1 MKNVT
6 LRMAAIAAL
15 LLGFMVGCDSSAGSG
30 AAGSKANAQV
40 PQTDTVVAA
49 DTVPVVEEVVPLAG
63 DPLLNSLA
71 RILAG
76 LPLAETDTLY
86 NVTQTEAWAKHA
98 AELNRMW
105 GNSTTT
111 LNKVAAIRDKD
122 FGDITSRAKNVFY
135 SFSGPDFPF
144 MATFF
149 PKADTYYMM
158 GLEHAG
164 TPITAKE
171 FNAKTYAKYQKA
183 LLDLLRRSYFITSYM
198 SSDLNNSEIDGTVP
212 IFMVLMARLGYE
224 IISIDYKTLNKEGD
238 WVASEKPTSFVCI
251 RFFHPEENE
260 EKTLYYLCTNLLD
273 KEFDPKV
280 QAMIDKIDAD
290 STVSFVKSCSY
301 CLHYGTF
308 SQIREDILK
317 HSFAIVQ
324 DDTGIT
330 YKTLVDKGWST
341 ILYGQYTHPIDLFSN
356 SVYQKPLEQAYA
368 TRTDIRP
375 LGFRF
380 GYNYKGSSLIVAFRP
395 GFTTSSL

>member
-6 LRMAAIAAL
+6 FRLVVFAAL
-15 LLGFMVGCDSSAGSG
+15 SFVLAGCDGFNSRG
-30 AAGSKANAQV
+30 ASQN
-40 PQTDTVVAA
+40 PQTDTVAVV
-49 DTVPVVEEVVPLAG
+49 DTLPVVKEVVKLQG

-76 LPLAETDTLY
+76 IPLQEGDTLY
-86 NVTQTEAWAKHA
+86 AMTQTEEWKNHS

-105 GNSTTT
+105 ANSQET
-111 LNKVAAIRDKD
+111 LNKVDAIRTND
-122 FGDITSRAKNVFY
+122 FDDITARAKNVFY

-149 PKADTYYMM
+149 PKAETYYMM
-158 GLEHAG
+158 GLERAG
-164 TPITAKE
+164 SPITAKE
-171 FNAKTYAKYQKA
+171 FGKKTYEKYQKA

-198 SSDLNNSEIDGTVP
+198 SSDLHNSEIDGTVP
-212 IFMVLMARLGYE
+212 IFMVLMARMGYE
-224 IISIDYKTLNKEGD
+224 IISIDFQTLNKEGE
-238 WVASEKPTSFVCI
+238 WVETEKRSPFVSI
-251 RFFHPEENE
+251 RFFHPEENK

-273 KEFDPKV
+273 KEFDPNV
-280 QAMIDKIDAD
+280 QAMIDKINPD

-317 HSFAIVQ
+317 HSFAVVQ

-330 YKTLVDKGWST
+330 YRTYVDRGWQT
-341 ILYGQYTHPIDLFSN
+341 ILYGTYTHPIDLFSS
-356 SVYQKPLEQAYA
+356 SVYQKALNDAYT
-368 TRTDIRP
+368 TRKDIRP

-380 GYNYKGSSLIVAFRP
+380 GYNYKGSSLIVALRP
-395 GFTTSSL
+395 ETKSE

>member
-1 MKNVT
+1 MIVAVMSLSIFT
-6 LRMAAIAAL
+6 
-15 LLGFMVGCDSSAGSG
+15 GCDGTNPS
-30 AAGSKANAQV
+30 NVPQV
-40 PQTDTVVAA
+40 PQTDTIVVA
-49 DTVPVVEEVVPLAG
+49 DTLPGEEVVKLEG
-63 DPLLNSLA
+63 DPFLNSLA

-76 LPLAETDTLY
+76 LPLEEKDTLY
-86 NVTQTEAWAKHA
+86 AVTQTEAWRKHA
-98 AELNRMW
+98 ASLDGMW
-105 GNSTTT
+105 ANSQGT
-111 LNKVAAIRDKD
+111 LNKVDTIRVND
-122 FGDITSRAKNVFY
+122 FADITARAQNVFY

-149 PKADTYYMM
+149 PKAKTYYMM

-171 FNAKTYAKYQKA
+171 FNVTTYAKYQKA
-183 LLDLLRRSYFITSYM
+183 LHDLLSRSYFITSYM

-212 IFMVLMARLGYE
+212 IFMVLMARMGYE
-224 IISIDYKTLNKEGD
+224 IMSIDFKKLDKEGE
-238 WVASEKPTSFVCI
+238 WVESEKPTSFVCI

-273 KEFDPKV
+273 KSFDPKV
-280 QAMIDKIDAD
+280 QAMIDKIDPD

-317 HSFAIVQ
+317 HSFALVQ

-330 YKTLVDKGWST
+330 YKTLVDRGWNT
-341 ILYGQYTHPIDLFSN
+341 TLYGKYTHPIDLFPSG
-356 SVYQKPLEQAYA
+356 VFQKSLDQAYA
-368 TRTDIRP
+368 TRKDIRH

-380 GYNYKGSSLIVAFRP
+380 GYNYKGSSLIVARRP
-395 GFTTSSL
+395 LQ

>member
-6 LRMAAIAAL
+6 FRLVVFAAL
-15 LLGFMVGCDSSAGSG
+15 SFVLAGCDGFNSRG
-30 AAGSKANAQV
+30 ASQN
-40 PQTDTVVAA
+40 PQTDTVAVV
-49 DTVPVVEEVVPLAG
+49 DTLPVVKEVVKLQG

-76 LPLAETDTLY
+76 IPLQEGDTLY
-86 NVTQTEAWAKHA
+86 AMTQTEEWKNHS

-105 GNSTTT
+105 ANSQET
-111 LNKVAAIRDKD
+111 LNKVDAIRTND
-122 FGDITSRAKNVFY
+122 FDDITARAKNVFY

-149 PKADTYYMM
+149 PKAETYYMM
-158 GLEHAG
+158 GLERAG
-164 TPITAKE
+164 SPITAKE
-171 FNAKTYAKYQKA
+171 FGKKTYEKYQKA

-198 SSDLNNSEIDGTVP
+198 SSDLHNSEIDGTVP
-212 IFMVLMARLGYE
+212 IFMVLMARMGYE
-224 IISIDYKTLNKEGD
+224 IISIDFQTLNKEGE
-238 WVASEKPTSFVCI
+238 WVETEKRSPFVAI
-251 RFFHPEENE
+251 RFFRPEENE

-273 KEFDPKV
+273 KEFDPNV
-280 QAMIDKIDAD
+280 QAMIDKINPD

-317 HSFAIVQ
+317 HSFAVVQ

-330 YKTLVDKGWST
+330 YRTYVDRGWQT
-341 ILYGQYTHPIDLFSN
+341 ILYGTYTHPIDLFSS
-356 SVYQKPLEQAYA
+356 SVYQKALNDAYT
-368 TRTDIRP
+368 TRKDIRP

-380 GYNYKGSSLIVAFRP
+380 GYNYKGSSLIVALRP
-395 GFTTSSL
+395 ETKSE

>member
-6 LRMAAIAAL
+6 FRLVVFAAL
-15 LLGFMVGCDSSAGSG
+15 SFVLAGCDGFNSRG
-30 AAGSKANAQV
+30 ASQN
-40 PQTDTVVAA
+40 PQTDTVAVV
-49 DTVPVVEEVVPLAG
+49 DTLPVVKEVVKLQG

-76 LPLAETDTLY
+76 IPLQEGDTLY
-86 NVTQTEAWAKHA
+86 AMTQTEEWKNHS

-105 GNSTTT
+105 ANSQET
-111 LNKVAAIRDKD
+111 LNKVDAIRTND
-122 FGDITSRAKNVFY
+122 FDDITARAKNVFY

-149 PKADTYYMM
+149 PKAETYYMM
-158 GLEHAG
+158 GLERAG
-164 TPITAKE
+164 SPITAKE
-171 FNAKTYAKYQKA
+171 FGKKTYEKYQKA

-198 SSDLNNSEIDGTVP
+198 SSDLHNSEIDGTVP
-212 IFMVLMARLGYE
+212 IFMVLMARMGYE
-224 IISIDYKTLNKEGD
+224 IISIDFQTLNKEGE
-238 WVASEKPTSFVCI
+238 WVGTEKRSPFVAI
-251 RFFHPEENE
+251 RFFHPEENK

-273 KEFDPKV
+273 KEFDPNV
-280 QAMIDKIDAD
+280 QAMIDKINPD

-317 HSFAIVQ
+317 HSFAVVQ

-330 YKTLVDKGWST
+330 YRTYVDRGWQT
-341 ILYGQYTHPIDLFSN
+341 ILYGTYTHPIDLFSS
-356 SVYQKPLEQAYA
+356 SVYQKALNDAYT
-368 TRTDIRP
+368 TRKDIRP

-380 GYNYKGSSLIVAFRP
+380 GYNYKGSSLIVALRP
-395 GFTTSSL
+395 ETKSE

>member
-1 MKNVT
+1 MKNNILHMVV
-6 LRMAAIAAL
+6 IAAMSL
-15 LLGFMVGCDSSAGSG
+15 AFLAGCDDLNSRPVTPEP
-30 AAGSKANAQV
+30 K
-40 PQTDTVVAA
+40 TDTIAVA
-49 DTVPVVEEVVPLAG
+49 DTLPKKEVVMLQG

-76 LPLAETDTLY
+76 IPLKENDTLY
-86 NVTQTEAWAKHA
+86 ATTQTEEWRHHS

-105 GNSTTT
+105 ANSLET
-111 LNKVAAIRDKD
+111 LNKVDAIREKD
-122 FGDITSRAKNVFY
+122 FSDITARAQNVFY

-149 PKADTYYMM
+149 PKAKTYYMM

-164 TPITAKE
+164 TPITTKE
-171 FNAKTYAKYQKA
+171 FKAKTYEKYEKA

-212 IFMVLMARLGYE
+212 IFMVLMARMGYE
-224 IISIDYKTLNKEGD
+224 IMSIDFQTLDKDGN
-238 WVASEKPTSFVCI
+238 WVVSGRPTSFVCI
-251 RFFHPEENE
+251 RFFRPEENE

-308 SQIREDILK
+308 SQIREDIFK
-317 HSFAIVQ
+317 HSFALVQ

-330 YKTLVDKGWST
+330 YKTLVDRGWNT
-341 ILYGQYTHPIDLFSN
+341 TLYGKYTHPIDLFPS
-356 SVYQKPLEQAYA
+356 SVFQKPLDQAYA
-368 TRTDIRP
+368 TRDDIRP

-380 GYNYKGSSLIVAFRP
+380 GYNFKGSSLIVARKP
-395 GFTTSSL
+395 

>member
-6 LRMAAIAAL
+6 FRLVVFAAL
-15 LLGFMVGCDSSAGSG
+15 SFVLAGCDGFNSRG
-30 AAGSKANAQV
+30 ASQN
-40 PQTDTVVAA
+40 PQTDTVAVV
-49 DTVPVVEEVVPLAG
+49 DTLPVVKEVVKLQG

-76 LPLAETDTLY
+76 IPLQEGDTLY
-86 NVTQTEAWAKHA
+86 AMTQTEEWKNHS

-105 GNSTTT
+105 ANSQET
-111 LNKVAAIRDKD
+111 LNKVDAIRTND
-122 FGDITSRAKNVFY
+122 FDDITARAKNVFY

-149 PKADTYYMM
+149 PKAETYYMM
-158 GLEHAG
+158 GLERAG
-164 TPITAKE
+164 SPITAKE
-171 FNAKTYAKYQKA
+171 FGKKTYEKYQKA

-198 SSDLNNSEIDGTVP
+198 SSDLHNSEIDGTVP
-212 IFMVLMARLGYE
+212 IFMVLMARMGYE
-224 IISIDYKTLNKEGD
+224 IISIDFQTLNKEGE
-238 WVASEKPTSFVCI
+238 WVGTEKRSPFVAI
-251 RFFHPEENE
+251 RFFRPEENE

-273 KEFDPKV
+273 KEFDPNV
-280 QAMIDKIDAD
+280 QAMIDKINPD

-317 HSFAIVQ
+317 HSFAVVQ

-330 YKTLVDKGWST
+330 YRTYVDRGWQT
-341 ILYGQYTHPIDLFSN
+341 ILYGTYTHPIDLFSS
-356 SVYQKPLEQAYA
+356 SVYQKALNDAYT
-368 TRTDIRP
+368 TRKDIRP

-380 GYNYKGSSLIVAFRP
+380 GYNYKGSSLIVALRP
-395 GFTTSSL
+395 ETKSE

>member
-1 MKNVT
+1 MRNIT
-6 LRMAAIAAL
+6 LRIVAVAAL
-15 LLGFMVGCDSSAGSG
+15 FVTFMAGCDPSKGSSANTPNDI
-30 AAGSKANAQV
+30 KT
-40 PQTDTVVAA
+40 PQTDTIVT
-49 DTVPVVEEVVPLAG
+49 DTLPVVVEEVVQLEG

-76 LPLAETDTLY
+76 IPLQETDTLY
-86 NVTQTEAWAKHA
+86 SITQTADWSKHS

-105 GNSTTT
+105 DNSTTT

-238 WVASEKPTSFVCI
+238 WVASEKPTSFVCM

>member
-1 MKNVT
+1 MRNIT
-6 LRMAAIAAL
+6 LRIVAVAAL
-15 LLGFMVGCDSSAGSG
+15 FVTVMAGCDPSKGSSANTPNDI
-30 AAGSKANAQV
+30 KT
-40 PQTDTVVAA
+40 PQTDTIVT
-49 DTVPVVEEVVPLAG
+49 DTLPVVVEEVVQLEG

-76 LPLAETDTLY
+76 IPLQETDTLY
-86 NVTQTEAWAKHA
+86 SITQTADWSKHS

-105 GNSTTT
+105 DNSTTT

-290 STVSFVKSCSY
+290 STISFVKSCSY

>member
-6 LRMAAIAAL
+6 FRLVVFAAL
-15 LLGFMVGCDSSAGSG
+15 SFVLAGCDGFNSRG
-30 AAGSKANAQV
+30 ASQN
-40 PQTDTVVAA
+40 PQTDTVAVV
-49 DTVPVVEEVVPLAG
+49 DTLPVVKEVVKLQG

-76 LPLAETDTLY
+76 IPLQEGDTLY
-86 NVTQTEAWAKHA
+86 AMTQTEEWKNHS

-105 GNSTTT
+105 ANSQET
-111 LNKVAAIRDKD
+111 LDKVDAIRSND
-122 FGDITSRAKNVFY
+122 FGDITARAKNVFY

-149 PKADTYYMM
+149 PKAETYYMM
-158 GLEHAG
+158 GLERAG
-164 TPITAKE
+164 SPITAKE
-171 FNAKTYAKYQKA
+171 FGKKTYEKYQKA

-198 SSDLNNSEIDGTVP
+198 SSDLHNSEIDGTVP
-212 IFMVLMARLGYE
+212 IFMVLMARMGYE
-224 IISIDYKTLNKEGD
+224 IISIDFQTLNKEGE
-238 WVASEKPTSFVCI
+238 WVGTEKRSPFVAI
-251 RFFHPEENE
+251 RFFRPEENE

-273 KEFDPKV
+273 KEFDPNV
-280 QAMIDKIDAD
+280 QAMIDKINPD

-317 HSFAIVQ
+317 HSFAVVQ

-330 YKTLVDKGWST
+330 YRTYVDRGWQT
-341 ILYGQYTHPIDLFSN
+341 ILYGTYTHPIDLFSS
-356 SVYQKPLEQAYA
+356 SVYQKALNDAYT
-368 TRTDIRP
+368 TRKDIRP

-380 GYNYKGSSLIVAFRP
+380 GYNYKGSSLIVALRP
-395 GFTTSSL
+395 ETKSE

>member
-1 MKNVT
+1 MRNIT
-6 LRMAAIAAL
+6 LRIVAVAAL
-15 LLGFMVGCDSSAGSG
+15 FVTFMAGCDPSKGSSANTPNDI
-30 AAGSKANAQV
+30 KT
-40 PQTDTVVAA
+40 PQTDTIVT
-49 DTVPVVEEVVPLAG
+49 DTLPVVVEEVVQLEG

-76 LPLAETDTLY
+76 IPLQETDTLY
-86 NVTQTEAWAKHA
+86 SITQTADWSKHS

-105 GNSTTT
+105 DNSTTT

-164 TPITAKE
+164 TPITAKD
-171 FNAKTYAKYQKA
+171 FNTKTYAKYQKA

-224 IISIDYKTLNKEGD
+224 IISIDYKTLNKEGE

-317 HSFAIVQ
+317 HSFAVVQ

-330 YKTLVDKGWST
+330 YKTYVDRGWQT
-341 ILYGQYTHPIDLFSN
+341 VLYGTYTHPIDLFSS
-356 SVYQKPLEQAYA
+356 SVYQKALNDAYT
-368 TRTDIRP
+368 TRKDIRP

-380 GYNYKGSSLIVAFRP
+380 GYNYKGSSLIVALRP
-395 GFTTSSL
+395 ETKSE

>member
-6 LRMAAIAAL
+6 FRLVVFAAL
-15 LLGFMVGCDSSAGSG
+15 SFVLAGCDGFNSRG
-30 AAGSKANAQV
+30 ASQN
-40 PQTDTVVAA
+40 PQTDTVAVV
-49 DTVPVVEEVVPLAG
+49 DTLPVVKEVVKLQG

-76 LPLAETDTLY
+76 IPLQEGDTLY
-86 NVTQTEAWAKHA
+86 AMTQTEEWKNHS

-105 GNSTTT
+105 ANSQET
-111 LNKVAAIRDKD
+111 LNKVDAIRTND
-122 FGDITSRAKNVFY
+122 FDDITARAKNVFY

-149 PKADTYYMM
+149 PKAETYYMM
-158 GLEHAG
+158 GLERAG
-164 TPITAKE
+164 SPITAKE
-171 FNAKTYAKYQKA
+171 FGKKTYEKYQKA

-198 SSDLNNSEIDGTVP
+198 SSDLHNSEIDGTVP
-212 IFMVLMARLGYE
+212 IFMVLMARMGYE
-224 IISIDYKTLNKEGD
+224 IISIDFQTLNKEGE
-238 WVASEKPTSFVCI
+238 WVETEKRSPFVSI
-251 RFFHPEENE
+251 RFFHPEENK

-273 KEFDPKV
+273 KEFDPNV
-280 QAMIDKIDAD
+280 QAMIDKINPD

-317 HSFAIVQ
+317 HSFAVVQ

-330 YKTLVDKGWST
+330 YRTYVDRGWQT
-341 ILYGQYTHPIDLFSN
+341 ILYGTYTHPIDLFSS
-356 SVYQKPLEQAYA
+356 SVYQKALNDAYT
-368 TRTDIRP
+368 TRKDIRP

-380 GYNYKGSSLIVAFRP
+380 GYNYKGSSLIVALRP
-395 GFTTSSL
+395 EAKSE

>member
-1 MKNVT
+1 MRNNV
-6 LRMAAIAAL
+6 LRIA
-15 LLGFMVGCDSSAGSG
+15 
-30 AAGSKANAQV
+30 
-40 PQTDTVVAA
+40 VVAA
-49 DTVPVVEEVVPLAG
+49 MSVAFLAGCDGLNSRGTAQQPQPDTIAVIDTVPVEEEVVLLEG

-76 LPLAETDTLY
+76 IPLEEGDTLY
-86 NVTQTEAWAKHA
+86 SVTQTEAWSKHA

-105 GNSTTT
+105 TNSMET
-111 LNKVAAIRDKD
+111 LNKVEAIREND
-122 FGDITSRAKNVFY
+122 FADITARAENVFY

-149 PKADTYYMM
+149 PKAKTYYMM

-171 FNAKTYAKYQKA
+171 FNTKTYEKYQKA

-198 SSDLNNSEIDGTVP
+198 SSDLHNSEIDGTVP
-212 IFMVLMARLGYE
+212 IFMVLMARMGYE
-224 IISIDYKTLNKEGD
+224 IISIDYQKLDTEGN
-238 WVASEKPTSFVCI
+238 WVANEKPTSFVCI

-260 EKTLYYLCTNLLD
+260 EKALYYLCTNLED
-273 KEFDPKV
+273 KHFDPKV

-301 CLHYGTF
+301 CLHYGSF

-317 HSFAIVQ
+317 HSFALVQ

-330 YKTLVDKGWST
+330 YKTLVDRGWNT
-341 ILYGQYTHPIDLFSN
+341 ILYGQYTHPIDLFPS
-356 SVYQKPLEQAYA
+356 SVFQKALDQAYA
-368 TRTDIRP
+368 TRDDIRP

-380 GYNYKGSSLIVAFRP
+380 GYNFKGSSLIVALRP
-395 GFTTSSL
+395 EPESEAESK

>member
-1 MKNVT
+1 MRNNI
-6 LRMAAIAAL
+6 LRL
-15 LLGFMVGCDSSAGSG
+15 V
-30 AAGSKANAQV
+30 
-40 PQTDTVVAA
+40 VVAA
-49 DTVPVVEEVVPLAG
+49 LSFAFLPGCDGLNSRGNAQEPKNDTIAVVDSLPAEEVVMLEG
-63 DPLLNSLA
+63 DPLLNALA

-76 LPLAETDTLY
+76 LPLKEGDTLY
-86 NVTQTEAWAKHA
+86 NVTQTEDWNKHA

-105 GNSTTT
+105 ANSTVT
-111 LNKVAAIRDKD
+111 LDKVSAIRDND
-122 FGDITSRAKNVFY
+122 FGDITARAQNVFY

-149 PKADTYYMM
+149 PKAKTYYMM
-158 GLEHAG
+158 GLERAG

-171 FNAKTYAKYQKA
+171 FGKKTYDKYQKA

-198 SSDLNNSEIDGTVP
+198 SSDLHNSEIDGTVP
-212 IFMVLMARLGYE
+212 IFMVLMARMGYE
-224 IISIDYKTLNKEGD
+224 IISIDFQSLTNEGE
-238 WVASEKPTSFVCI
+238 WVDSEKKSPFVRI
-251 RFFHPEENE
+251 RFFRPEENE

-290 STVSFVKSCSY
+290 ATVSFVKSCSY

-317 HSFAIVQ
+317 HSFAVVQ

-330 YKTLVDKGWST
+330 YNTLVNRGWKT
-341 ILYGQYTHPIDLFSN
+341 ILYGQYTHPIDLFSS
-356 SVYQKPLEQAYA
+356 SVYQKSLDQAYT
-368 TRTDIRP
+368 TRDDIRP

-380 GYNYKGSSLIVAFRP
+380 GYNYKGSSLIVALRP
-395 GFTTSSL
+395 

>member
-1 MKNVT
+1 MKNAT

-15 LLGFMVGCDSSAGSG
+15 LLGFMVGCDASAGSG

-49 DTVPVVEEVVPLAG
+49 DTVPVVEEIVPLAG

-122 FGDITSRAKNVFY
+122 FGDITARAQNVFY

-149 PKADTYYMM
+149 PKANTYYMM

-171 FNAKTYAKYQKA
+171 FNAKTYDKYEKA

-212 IFMVLMARLGYE
+212 IFMVLMARMGYE
-224 IISIDYKTLNKEGD
+224 IISIDYKTLDKEGN
-238 WVASEKPTSFVCI
+238 WVASEKPTSSVCI
-251 RFFHPEENE
+251 RFFRPEENE

-280 QAMIDKIDAD
+280 QAMIDKIDTD

-301 CLHYGTF
+301 CLHYGSF

-317 HSFAIVQ
+317 LSFAIVQ

-330 YKTLVDKGWST
+330 YKTLTDRGWTT
-341 ILYGQYTHPIDLFSN
+341 ILYGTYTHPIDLFSS
-356 SVYQKPLEQAYA
+356 SVYQKALDNAYA
-368 TRTDIRP
+368 TRKDIRP

-380 GYNYKGSSLIVAFRP
+380 GYNYKGSSLIVALRP
-395 GFTTSSL
+395 EE